1 VNVDIEYG
9 NASPAG
15 IHRRL
20 ELAFRGAPPE
30 IRRSVGL
37 SPYPGGKAS
46 RLATPPP
53 TRRTAKPAQRFIG
66 WLAGTLAPGVSRPS
80 GSSNDSLRLREQLT
94 FHCHD
99 DIVRQ
104 ARQPGSQ
111 IDIRLGHDGQP
122 VVAAPQL
129 TLRLH
134 QHPLVGVIW
143 EARLPASKAA
153 ERLLDAI
160 GDGVAGCSIGFH
172 GSRHWHIER
181 RDQLRIVDGL
191 TLNHI
196 AVLDPRGETKPAYP
210 AAVVV
215 ASRSTAARCPADLRR
230 EADALAWLEL
240 KRQHGVAN

>member
-1 VNVDIEYG
+1 MNIDLLY
-9 NASPAG
+9 ADRSLAG
-15 IHRRL
+15 IHRRA
-20 ELAFRGAPPE
+20 ELALANAPLE
-30 IRRSVGL
+30 IRRAAGL
-37 SPYPGGKAS
+37 SATADWQGGQA
-46 RLATPPP
+46 AP
-53 TRRTAKPAQRFIG
+53 AKPPQQRRFIG
-66 WLAGTLAPGVSRPS
+66 WLAGTLAPGIARPS

-172 GSRHWHIER
+172 GSRHW
-181 RDQLRIVDGL
+181 
-191 TLNHI
+191 
-196 AVLDPRGETKPAYP
+196 RGVPP
-210 AAVVV
+210 
-215 ASRSTAARCPADLRR
+215 
-230 EADALAWLEL
+230 
-240 KRQHGVAN
+240 